1 MNRTVILTADEALV
15 LLDWLSRHDE
25 PGALPADDVE
35 QRVLWNLAASLE
47 YVVVEAFDPDYAT
60 LLAAARNRLIA
71 D

>member
-15 LLDWLSRHDE
+15 LLDWLSRHEE
-25 PGALPADDVE
+25 PGVLPADDVE
-35 QRVLWNLAASLE
+35 QRVLWNLASSLE
-47 YVVVEAFDPDYAT
+47 SVVVETFDPDYAT